1 MPTLVPSIIPVITDS
16 CLFEVVSREIPRD
29 RGLMRSSVIQSSIYA
44 IFIATMNDRSDWKLH
59 AGYVVARTLALVV
72 ELDSRFM
79 QFLCDRCLTKSN
91 SELDSILCV
100 NVC

>member
-1 MPTLVPSIIPVITDS
+1 MITDS

-29 RGLMRSSVIQSSIYA
+29 RGLMRSSVIRSSIYA
-44 IFIATMNDRSDWKLH
+44 IFIVTMNDRGDWKLH
-59 AGYVVARTLALVV
+59 AGYVVARTLAPVV